1 MNRLPG
7 NAIML
12 MRPAQ
17 TKIAGHKAG
26 GPCHANG
33 MEGGFLMDSNT
44 LWQLFLQTGR
54 PEAYTLYRRVRQ
66 EQEPRTSR
74 RRKPGKDQ
82 LR

>member
-1 MNRLPG
+1 
-7 NAIML
+7 
-12 MRPAQ
+12 
-17 TKIAGHKAG
+17 
-26 GPCHANG
+26 
-33 MEGGFLMDSNT
+33 MDSTT

-66 EQEPRTSR
+66 EQDPRTAR